1 MLIDAKEARCNAEVA
16 RKFVIFSRVVGWAVM
31 VTSLAILLTW
41 ISGVGPLK
49 TLVQTDIGMRACAAA
64 LGIPAGAALL
74 LATKAPR
81 TSFVLSLLVAVLSGM
96 TLLVS
101 TEHCGQMGFAW
112 LGSWFPSWSNRA
124 PGAMTDL
131 TAVSLLL
138 LGISG
143 AAVVSRRVIWLR
155 EACLLI
161 VIAIAMISMA
171 SYGLVLA
178 GDVAELLTRL
188 PILTA
193 IVLVLLALGW
203 MSSMPDTGLTRISVA
218 DSFGGAFAR
227 RLILPALLLPVL
239 LTFLFKAVQSAL
251 GISEA
256 LALALAA
263 VATGGL
269 VTVMI
274 VWVAFLLDRSEREQR
289 TVRSLREDAS
299 TDALTGLANRRMFDV
314 TFERSLKETS
324 SVALLML
331 DLDRFKSFN
340 DSFGHQAGDEVLRC
354 TGRLL
359 RELVREHDLAARYGG
374 EEFAIL
380 LPRVDSTHAERVA
393 QRILDAFRNYPWP
406 LRPVTISIGAAIS
419 SAEDTP
425 ESLLRRADMAL
436 YRSKQEG
443 RDRLTL
449 VPS

>member
-1 MLIDAKEARCNAEVA
+1 MLIDAKEARCHAKVA
-16 RKFVIFSRVVGWAVM
+16 RTFVSFSRVVGGVVM
-31 VTSLAILLTW
+31 VASLAILFTW
-41 ISGVGPLK
+41 ITGMGPLR
-49 TLVQTDIGMRACAAA
+49 TLVQTDIGMRACAAV
-64 LGIPAGAALL
+64 LGFFAGAALIL
-74 LATKAPR
+74 STNSPR
-81 TSFVLSLLVAVLSGM
+81 SSFVLSLVVTLLSGM

-101 TEHCGQMGFAW
+101 TETCGQMGFAW
-112 LGSWFPSWSNRA
+112 LGAWFPIWPGRA
-124 PGAMTDL
+124 PGAMTEL

-143 AAVVSRRVIWLR
+143 AAIVSRRVIWLR
-155 EACLLI
+155 EAFLLI
-161 VIAIAMISMA
+161 VIAITMISMA

-178 GDVAELLTRL
+178 GDVAELLARL
-188 PILTA
+188 PIMTA
-193 IVLVLLALGW
+193 IALLLLALGW
-203 MSSMPDTGLTRISVA
+203 MSSMPETGLTRISVA

-239 LTFLFKAVQSAL
+239 LTFLFKAAQSAL

-314 TFERSLKETS
+314 TFEKSLKDTS

-380 LPRVDSTHAERVA
+380 LPHVDSAHAERVA

-419 SAEDTP
+419 SSEDTP
-425 ESLLRRADMAL
+425 ETLLRRADMAL
-436 YRSKQEG
+436 YRSKQDG

-449 VPS
+449 VPG